1 MPCALNK
8 QRVCLG
14 RTPLVVAEEKETV
27 EDNKPVVGRPGVG
40 NVGRLKDSGLIATS
54 SELRQKQIRRTQ
66 RCRLAIV
73 NAQVF
78 VKRCFSGRRR
88 LSRIP
93 LALLNLLLQWLSA
106 SSVRLRA
113 QRCRNVPV
121 PSWCREE
128 HACGCGGTWG
138 QYP

>member
-8 QRVCLG
+8 QRFCFG
-14 RTPLVVAEEKETV
+14 RIPLVDAEKEIV
-27 EDNKPVVGRPGVG
+27 ERNKPVEKGRVGG
-40 NVGRLKDSGLIATS
+40 NGGRLKDSGLIATS

-78 VKRCFSGRRR
+78 VKRSFSGRRR

-93 LALLNLLLQWLSA
+93 LALLDLLLQWLSA
-106 SSVRLRA
+106 SSVRVRA
-113 QRCRNVPV
+113 QRLSKRTSAFMVP
-121 PSWCREE
+121 
-128 HACGCGGTWG
+128 
-138 QYP
+138 

>member
-27 EDNKPVVGRPGVG
+27 EDNKPVIGRPGVG

-54 SELRQKQIRRTQ
+54 SELRQKQIRRSQ

-78 VKRCFSGRRR
+78 VEESFSGRR

-113 QRCRNVPV
+113 QRLSKRTSAFMVP
-121 PSWCREE
+121 
-128 HACGCGGTWG
+128 
-138 QYP
+138 